1 MLTCFLAEMHTHAHT
16 LVCPDFMGHLLT
28 GFSFFFPMTISDQG
42 VALTL
47 CPPPLPWHVQWSEMK
62 ASRFMKLSNITRRLT
77 LKTLTGVEAADA
89 DHFSFRRAGSL
100 PEFGHAC
107 DSKWWTASTQ
117 QLSILLTNHLSLHE
131 ADTLVCTQCV
141 WNHTSISFELLFP
154 CQTTS
159 WGCILCDATV
169 AQKKALTTST
179 ASTSLLFINLFSVNV
194 ASEVSKALP
203 SGTCHISVEGPT
215 QGRSRVDGVLCS

>member
-1 MLTCFLAEMHTHAHT
+1 
-16 LVCPDFMGHLLT
+16 
-28 GFSFFFPMTISDQG
+28 
-42 VALTL
+42 
-47 CPPPLPWHVQWSEMK
+47 MK

-131 ADTLVCTQCV
+131 ADTLVSTQCV

-169 AQKKALTTST
+169 AQKKSIDYKYSEHVVALHKP
-179 ASTSLLFINLFSVNV
+179 LLCERGLRGFENSPLWNLSY
-194 ASEVSKALP
+194 
-203 SGTCHISVEGPT
+203 
-215 QGRSRVDGVLCS
+215 